1 VSAVG
6 ALGALAV
13 FSGAVV
19 GAAGRGPNTTPTV
32 RAVRAI
38 ATPFPWVVATLLT
51 FGALPAPIGGYAR
64 PASMSIGLAA
74 SFAAAAAA
82 AGELSST
89 GANSSRRTR
98 RR

>member
-1 VSAVG
+1 
-6 ALGALAV
+6 
-13 FSGAVV
+13 
-19 GAAGRGPNTTPTV
+19 
-32 RAVRAI
+32 
-38 ATPFPWVVATLLT
+38 VVATLLT

-89 GANSSRRTR
+89 GANPSRRTR